1 MASASSIEA
10 ITEQVGGSFRDPC
23 GFVFVRDGRVLRQV
37 NRRYRENYDHLMS
50 SGLYDAL
57 TGQGLLVS
65 HEELGA
71 AEAAAPDAYQVL
83 APEPIEV
90 ISYPYEWCFS
100 QLKEAALTTLRI
112 QQVAFE
118 HGMTLKDASA
128 YNIQFQGSRAVFIDT
143 LSFEKYEE
151 GAPWIGYRQF
161 CQHFLAPLALIAHVD
176 VRLASLLRTNID
188 GIPLDL
194 AAGLLPAKTRLKP
207 SLLMHI
213 HLHAKS
219 QERSADD
226 GSKGEVERKK
236 VGRLGLQGLIDSLY
250 KAVEGLTWAPKG
262 DWANYYSATNYSDES
277 FALKREIVST
287 FIDEAQPDS
296 VWDLGANTGVF
307 SRVASEKGIN
317 TAAIDFDPA
326 AVEANF
332 QQCRKNGTQN
342 LLPLVGDL
350 TNPSTGIGW
359 AGEERDSLEDRGP
372 AGLVMALA
380 LIHHLAIANNVPLEK
395 TADYFSRLGK
405 SLIIEFVP
413 KEDSQVQRMLRTRED
428 IFDRYDQAGFE
439 EAFAQYFVIEKS
451 QAVAGSSRRLYL
463 MRRRAE

>member
-1 MASASSIEA
+1 LASRSSVEA
-10 ITEQVGGSFRDPC
+10 IGEQVGGSFRDPS
-23 GFVFVRDGRVLRQV
+23 GFVFVRGGRVLRQV
-37 NRRYRENYDHLMS
+37 NRRYRQHYDQLMR

-57 TGQGLLVS
+57 TSQGLLVS
-65 HEELGA
+65 HEELGPA
-71 AEAAAPDAYQVL
+71 AAAAPDAYQVL
-83 APEPIEV
+83 APERIAV

-100 QLKEAALTTLRI
+100 QLREAALTTLRI
-112 QQVAFE
+112 QKIAFE
-118 HGMTLKDASA
+118 HGMMLKDASA
-128 YNIQFQGSRAVFIDT
+128 YNVQFQGSRPVFIDT

-176 VRLASLLRTNID
+176 VRLASLLRNNID

-194 AAGLLPAKTRLKP
+194 AARLLPAKTRLQP

-250 KAVEGLTWAPKG
+250 KAVESLSWAPKG

-277 FALKREIVST
+277 FALKREIVSA
-287 FIDEAQPDS
+287 FIDEARPES

-317 TAAIDFDPA
+317 TTAIDFDPA

-332 QQCRKNGTQN
+332 QQCRKDGTQN

-359 AGEERDSLEDRGP
+359 AGEERESLEERGP

-395 TADYFSRLGK
+395 AADYFSRLGE

-413 KEDSQVQRMLRTRED
+413 KTDSQVQRMLRTRED
-428 IFDRYDQAGFE
+428 IFDRYDQPGFE
-439 EAFAQYFVIEKS
+439 EAFERFFVIEKS
-451 QAVAGSSRRLYL
+451 QAVSGSSRRLYL
-463 MRRRAE
+463 MRRRCE

>member
-1 MASASSIEA
+1 MASASSVEA
-10 ITEQVGGSFRDPC
+10 ITEQIGGSFRDPS
-23 GFVFVRDGRVLRQV
+23 GFVFMRNGQVLRQV
-37 NRRYRENYDHLMS
+37 NRRYQEDYDHLMR
-50 SGLYDAL
+50 SGLYEAL
-57 TGQGLLVS
+57 TSQGLLVS
-65 HEELGA
+65 HEELGP

-83 APEPIEV
+83 APEPIRF

-100 QLKEAALTTLRI
+100 QLQQAALTTLRI
-112 QQVAFE
+112 QKMAFE
-118 HGMTLKDASA
+118 HGMMLKDASA
-128 YNIQFQGSRAVFIDT
+128 YNIQFQGSRPIFIDT

-151 GAPWIGYRQF
+151 GKPWVGYRQF

-176 VRLASLLRTNID
+176 VRLASLLRNYID

-194 AAGLLPAKTRLKP
+194 AAALLPGKTRLKP

-236 VGRLGLQGLIDSLY
+236 VGRLGLQGLFDSLY
-250 KAVEGLTWAPKG
+250 KAVESLSWAPKG

-277 FALKREIVST
+277 FALKREIVAA
-287 FIDEAQPDS
+287 FIDEAHPAS

-307 SRVASEKGIN
+307 SRIASEKGIS
-317 TAAIDFDPA
+317 TTSIDFDPA

-332 QQCRKNGTQN
+332 QQGRKDGAKN

-350 TNPSTGIGW
+350 TNPSHGIGW

-372 AGLVMALA
+372 ADMVMALA

-413 KEDSQVQRMLRTRED
+413 KADSQVQRMLRTRED

-439 EAFAQYFVIEKS
+439 EAFEKRFVIEKS
-451 QAVAGSSRRLYL
+451 RTVAGSARRLYL
-463 MRRRAE
+463 MRRRSE